1 MPSMWQG
8 NTADVTALVPVGE
21 RLQKRSD
28 ISSFCVVG
36 DRGLVSNDTL
46 EKLEQLSN
54 RKPVPGI
61 GTGFLFDNR
70 RRDRDSNPGCNF
82 RRTLA

>member
-1 MPSMWQG
+1 MWQG

-36 DRGLVSNDTL
+36 DRGLVSKDAL
-46 EKLEQLSN
+46 EKLEQLS
-54 RKPVPGI
+54 V
-61 GTGFLFDNR
+61 
-70 RRDRDSNPGCNF
+70 
-82 RRTLA
+82 